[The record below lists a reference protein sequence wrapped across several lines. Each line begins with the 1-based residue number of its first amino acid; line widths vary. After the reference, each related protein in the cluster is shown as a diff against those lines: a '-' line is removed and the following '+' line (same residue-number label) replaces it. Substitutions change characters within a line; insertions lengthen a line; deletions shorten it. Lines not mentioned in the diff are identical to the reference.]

1 MTAYT
6 MGKTDFGRALQQVG
20 REGSV
25 ARSVPGCFFK
35 EFSDCIYDN
44 INNFSAGEADIFKIA
59 GELKEKWNYKAP
71 ISYVSK
77 IAHIINPWEYSLI
90 WDNNV
95 RTILHIGEHD
105 EKAFK
110 AQNELYKEKV
120 KGLPREEAYRPD
132 ANIWAQV
139 VSN

>member
-71 ISYVSK
+71 ISMYQRL
-77 IAHIINPWEYSLI
+77 LI
-90 WDNNV
+90 LLTLGNIHLFG
-95 RTILHIGEHD
+95 TTML
-105 EKAFK
+105 
-110 AQNELYKEKV
+110 ELYF
-120 KGLPREEAYRPD
+120 
-132 ANIWAQV
+132 I
-139 VSN
+139 